1 MTTPK
6 IDYTDASFASGAIGV
21 RCYNAITRWDNL
33 SVTSSVVSGVKDVR
47 TSENIRIYPNPAK
60 NYLDVAFGKELASD
74 YIVDVISTNGA
85 LLQTKNRSNNEALIQ
100 MDTKDL
106 VPAIY
111 VLNVHSK
118 TDSFQYRFVKE

>member
-6 IDYTDASFASGAIGV
+6 INYTDASFATGAIGV

-33 SVTSSVVSGVKDVR
+33 SVTSSVVSGINDVK
-47 TSENIRIYPNPAK
+47 TSEAIHIYPNPAK
-60 NYLDVAFGKELASD
+60 NYLDVSFGKELANE
-74 YIVDVISTNGA
+74 YIIDVIGTNGA
-85 LLQTKNRSNNEALIQ
+85 LLQTKTRSNNEALIQ
-100 MDTKDL
+100 VDTKKL